1 MPIKIMLDPGHG
13 AGKAFN
19 RGALDGNEGDNN
31 FQYSLVLKKELEKRG
46 FVVGTTRKKIGD
58 NPSLYDR
65 GRSAAG
71 YDLFIS
77 LHSNAGPSGVRGTE
91 IWQDIHDPFLGAKN
105 LCTALAKAFGHRDRG
120 IKRRVNSAGQ
130 NWYGVLRANRAS
142 CGMLIEHGFHTN
154 REDSAFY
161 ASDRGRKKLAEVTAD
176 YLARYYGLKTKTKTE
191 RKEPMGKTI
200 ICYQLHGD
208 LANALP
214 VFNAIPGSYLKFG
227 RPYNLG
233 KGDEVILVGGKPQD
247 WASVHLGGKD
257 RYETLQRVLEF
268 IKNRK

>member
-31 FQYSLVLKKELEKRG
+31 FLYSLVLKRELEKRG

-91 IWQDIHDPFLGAKN
+91 IWQDIHNPFLGAQG
-105 LCTALAKAFGHRDRG
+105 LCAALAKAFGHRDRG
-120 IKRRVNSAGQ
+120 IKRKVNSAGQ
-130 NWYGVLRANRAS
+130 NWYGVLRANRAK

-176 YLARYYGLKTKTKTE
+176 YLAHYYGLKTEGKKTMG
-191 RKEPMGKTI
+191 RKI
-200 ICYQLHGD
+200 ITYTLDGD
-208 LANALP
+208 LANAVAL
-214 VFNAIPGSYLKFG
+214 FNVLRPTAYLT
-227 RPYNLG
+227 
-233 KGDEVILVGGKPQD
+233 KGQPANVEKDDTVIQVGGVKES
-247 WASVHLGGKD
+247 WADVHLAGDD
-257 RYETLQRVLEF
+257 RQGTLKACMDFAL
-268 IKNRK
+268 RK